1 MKKRIILAVLVAAAL
16 VSTLFLASCQKKTG
30 VGAKIRVGLVT
41 DVGGIDDKSFNQG
54 TWEGIKL
61 FGQENKLKEGEGIKY
76 LQSSADADYIPNLST
91 LADEKLDLIVA
102 PGFLFNEAM
111 LTVAKQY
118 PKQKFMILDSVV
130 TTAPDKDKDGKDVP
144 GTGGKMVPN
153 VTNAVFAAN
162 EGSFLAGVAAGLKA
176 KADKKK
182 VVGFVGGMQFPLIEN
197 FQVGYEQGVKAV
209 FPEAKILVDYS
220 GSFSDAGKGQALAAK
235 QYGAGAYI
243 IFQVAGGC
251 GNGVIKE
258 AKERSEKG
266 DVRWAIGVDKD
277 QYADG
282 NYGTAGKS
290 AILTSM
296 MKRVDVAAH
305 DVAVL
310 VRDGKFP
317 GGQVLTFDLKSK
329 GVGLPENN
337 PNLSDD
343 IVKAIGEYTDQIVS
357 GSLKVDS
364 KQ

>member
-1 MKKRIILAVLVAAAL
+1 MKKRIVLVLLALCAAVAL
-16 VSTLFLASCQKKTG
+16 MAAPIK
-30 VGAKIRVGLVT
+30 VGLVT

-61 FGQENKLKEGEGIKY
+61 FGKEQGLKEGTGIKY
-76 LQSSADADYIPNLST
+76 LQSTADADYIPNLST
-91 LADEKLDLIVA
+91 FADEKLDLIVA

-118 PKQKFMILDSVV
+118 PNQKFMIIDSVV
-130 TTAPDKDKDGKDVP
+130 QDKDGKL
-144 GTGGKMVPN
+144 VPN

-176 KADKKK
+176 KADKKSII
-182 VVGFVGGMQFPLIEN
+182 GFVGGMKFPLIEN
-197 FQVGYEQGVKAV
+197 FEVGFVQGVKAV
-209 FPEAKILVDYS
+209 FPEATILSDYT
-220 GSFSDAGKGQALAAK
+220 GSFSDAGIGQAMAAK
-235 QYGAGAYI
+235 QYGAGADV
-243 IFQVAGGC
+243 IFQVAGGS

-258 AKERSEKG
+258 AKERSAKG
-266 DVRWAIGVDKD
+266 DIRWAIGVDKD
-277 QYADG
+277 QYSDG
-282 NYGTAGKS
+282 IYSGTKS

-305 DVAVL
+305 DVAVMTMN
-310 VRDGKFP
+310 GKFP

-329 GVGLPENN
+329 GVGLPEKN

-343 IVKAIGEYTDQIVS
+343 IAKTIADYSAQIVA
-357 GSLKVDS
+357 GTLKVDS